1 MSRSALLFGIACLAA
16 TASWAQNAQPAD
28 ASAANLDSLS
38 IEQLMQVK
46 VEGAALHPQ
55 TLQDAPASVTIITA
69 EDIRK
74 YGYRTLG
81 EALASVRGFYLT
93 NDRTF
98 ESIGVR
104 GFGMPSDYASD
115 VLFLVNGH
123 SMTDN
128 IFGYMLLLGNDFPID
143 MDLIKQIEI
152 IRGPSSALYG
162 TNGMFATINIITKT
176 PDEAGP
182 MSLTTTLDS
191 FGERKGELT
200 TATQIG
206 KNGAL
211 LLSGSVF
218 DNIGQSP
225 IYVPEF
231 NSPQTNNGNAIDM
244 AGERG
249 YHLFANLTWRNW
261 TITAAFSMDDM
272 IQPVSWGLTVFNN
285 RGTQNKVTRNFIDA
299 TYVHAF
305 RRGTLTWRTY
315 YDEQYY
321 PARFEY
327 PLDYANP
334 AAGGVDENITI
345 YDGRWIGSEVT
356 YRADLGR
363 LGTVT
368 TGAEAKFDIRSL
380 MWDRDVN
387 PVPFTY
393 VDINTPDRNQ
403 ALFLQ
408 DERKL
413 SAHWTLDLGARYDK
427 SRLLHDFFS
436 PRAALIYQPRSAW
449 TYKFLYGRS
458 FRNPSLFELY
468 YGDGLSALANPY
480 LRPETANTVEID
492 AERKLGKRWNLLTAA
507 YGYLMHDFI
516 EGVPVGSQGLIQ
528 YRNSSSLRAGGL
540 EVEINGKLSSWLE
553 ATASYAIQR
562 TKDLA
567 DGGVLENSPLHLAK
581 LHFAMPLGR
590 RFELSS
596 GMQYSAP
603 VVSLAQNRV
612 DAYYLADFT
621 LTSRKLLRNFDFTLG
636 VRNAFNQND
645 SNPVALFVDTMQQ
658 PGRSVFIEL
667 IPHRAR

>member
-1 MSRSALLFGIACLAA
+1 MHAFSAC
-16 TASWAQNAQPAD
+16 AQDPP
-28 ASAANLDSLS
+28 ASAASSQDLSSLS

-81 EALASVRGFYLT
+81 EALASVRGLYLT

-104 GFGMPSDYASD
+104 GFGTPSDYASD
-115 VLFLVNGH
+115 LLFLVNGH

-128 IFGYMLLLGNDFPID
+128 ILGYMLLLGNDFPID

-162 TNGMFATINIITKT
+162 TNGVFATINIVTKT
-176 PDEAGP
+176 PEEADSA
-182 MSLTTTLDS
+182 SLTTTADS
-191 FGERKGELT
+191 FGERKGEV
-200 TATQIG
+200 TASTPIG
-206 KNGAL
+206 KNGGL
-211 LLSGSVF
+211 LFSGSVF
-218 DNIGQSP
+218 NNLGQSP
-225 IYVPEF
+225 LYFPEF
-231 NSPQTNNGNAIDM
+231 NSPQTNYGNAIDM
-244 AGERG
+244 NGERG

-261 TITAAFSMDDM
+261 TVTAAFSGDDM
-272 IQPVSWGLTVFNN
+272 IQPISWGLTVFNN
-285 RGTQNKVTRNFIDA
+285 RGTQNAVTRNFIDA
-299 TYVHAF
+299 TWAHPL

-315 YDEQYY
+315 YDEQHYLG
-321 PARFEY
+321 RFEY

-334 AAGGVDENITI
+334 AAGGVDDNETV
-345 YDGRWIGSEVT
+345 YDGRWIGSQLT
-356 YRADLGR
+356 YRTSLGL

-368 TGAEAKFDIRSL
+368 TGVNAKFDIHAAQS
-380 MWDRDVN
+380 DRDVS
-387 PVPFTY
+387 PAPLTY
-393 VDINTPDRNQ
+393 INIDTPDRNL

-413 SAHWTLDLGARYDK
+413 SAHWTLNVGARYDE

-436 PRAALIYQPRSAW
+436 PRIGLIYQPHSPW

-458 FRNPSLFELY
+458 FRNPSLFQLY

-480 LRPETANTVEID
+480 LRPESADTVEVD

-516 EGVPVGSQGLIQ
+516 DGVPEAGGLIQ
-528 YRNSSSLRAGGL
+528 YQNRGDLRAAGL
-540 EVEINGKLSSWLE
+540 ELEMNGKLSSWLE

-562 TKDLA
+562 TQDE
-567 DGGVLENSPLHLAK
+567 DDRSVLENSPEHLAK
-581 LHFAMPLGR
+581 LHFAVPLGR

-603 VVSLAQNRV
+603 VISLAQNRV

-636 VRNAFNQND
+636 VRNAFNQAY

-667 IPHRAR
+667 IPHAAR